1 VPDPAARPAQ
11 IAVRAHP
18 RAARDEVGPMV
29 DGVLQVRVTRPAADG
44 QANAAVRRL
53 LADALGL
60 AASRLHLVA
69 GERAR
74 VKRFEVD
81 GMEPAELRARIHRIG
96 NRRN

>member
-1 VPDPAARPAQ
+1 VARV
-11 IAVRAHP
+11 AVRAHP

-44 QANAAVRRL
+44 QANAAVRGL

-60 AASRLHLVA
+60 AASLLHLVA